1 MDAHRH
7 HIAFFPRP
15 CFILRAH
22 KALRCN
28 KRTHRARDEIGR
40 YTFLMYHTVPAARIG
55 VDPLSLG
62 MGREI
67 GRRSF
72 LFLLCVV
79 CLAPAQ
85 AADLAVTKPDLQY
98 FFFRNGIALG
108 PSATLRWDPPVRS
121 AGEKS
126 SPLNTGHN
134 RTRQLIK
141 KSANADVGKSR
152 KKRDGRGSPGHTRA
166 ACDSVHISY
175 FILLQKRA
183 KKGNKK
189 GSCDLQKKGGRPEKK
204 AGVCKKA

>member
-40 YTFLMYHTVPAARIG
+40 YTFSMYHTVPAARIG
-55 VDPLSLG
+55 VDPLPLG

-126 SPLNTGHN
+126 SPTQHRPQPHAPIDQKISQRGCG
-134 RTRQLIK
+134 QVAGEK
-141 KSANADVGKSR
+141 GWSR
-152 KKRDGRGSPGHTRA
+152 KPRPHKGR
-166 ACDSVHISY
+166 
-175 FILLQKRA
+175 L
-183 KKGNKK
+183 
-189 GSCDLQKKGGRPEKK
+189 
-204 AGVCKKA
+204 